1 MTHSDAFQFLRDAF
15 EASGVN
21 GYELDFEDNIIR
33 FRGETFTAR
42 VISFSGIE
50 RLNVYSERCSYYRDE
65 FDNLVAFIHNLRRYN

>member
-33 FRGETFTAR
+33 FCGVKFKAGLVRHTDLIRIR
-42 VISFSGIE
+42 VGDASFYRSEE
-50 RLNVYSERCSYYRDE
+50 RSLIHFIQNVRRD
-65 FDNLVAFIHNLRRYN
+65 